1 MSSSENVI
9 MIRTKKRL
17 VERKKSPNNRTT
29 KNKFQQLYDNYK
41 TRQAKNEMLKQSIL
55 SEREKKYL
63 TECTFFP
70 KTTKL
75 KKILNKKEV
84 ESSIKEE
91 KIKNKNEKKDL
102 INSNSNLENWIKR
115 QNQWLE
121 NKNNKL
127 NRRIV
132 TETMKNME
140 KCIFEPQIQKVN
152 KRTISNLKTETQK
165 IIGKPDSY
173 LNYIHK
179 NRNFRKS
186 KSNSR
191 TYEYPITGDW
201 KSPFKMKHSKINR
214 RNDYDYTKHQLTE
227 RSFILKNKSNSNFNN
242 NISLSISNKSL
253 NSKEK
258 HKMNIPISKI
268 NINNLKAD
276 ELYKMIYL
284 KGKEKMNQDLKD
296 YTDENIDKLFK
307 GKEYIYFNK
316 AMERIHT
323 VLVNLNFDDEKDNK
337 NEENPI
343 NIKK

>member
-1 MSSSENVI
+1 MSSSRVSKI
-9 MIRTKKRL
+9 MLTKRRL
-17 VERKKSPNNRTT
+17 VERKKSPRKTSP
-29 KNKFQQLYDNYK
+29 NKFDQLYDNYK
-41 TRQAKNEMLKQSIL
+41 TMQANNEKLKQIIL
-55 SEREKKYL
+55 FEREKKHL
-63 TECTFFP
+63 TECTFKP
-70 KTTKL
+70 KTNIQSKKFNKKL
-75 KKILNKKEV
+75 FLSPAKKEVNKNKKE
-84 ESSIKEE
+84 IKTDS
-91 KIKNKNEKKDL
+91 KIIDL
-102 INSNSNLENWIKR
+102 INR
-115 QNQWLE
+115 QNKWIQ
-121 NKNNKL
+121 NKNDKL

-152 KRTISNLKTETQK
+152 KRTISNLKKETQK

-173 LNYIHK
+173 LNYVNK

-201 KSPFKMKHSKINR
+201 KSPFKKKHPKINM
-214 RNDYDYTKHQLTE
+214 RNNYDYTKHQLTE
-227 RSFILKNKSNSNFNN
+227 RSFMLKNKSNSNFNN

-258 HKMNIPISKI
+258 QKMNIPISKI

-284 KGKEKMNQDLKD
+284 KGKEKMNQDMKD

-323 VLVNLNFDDEKDNK
+323 VLVNLNLDDEKENK